1 MELSIVGYSERVK
14 KFYLKNKYI
23 KIKKILRLKKINDQL
38 FTDNL
43 KDLLISNVIIIS
55 LNKYETYKYIKKLE
69 KINYKGQIIIETPS
83 ISIFNYSL
91 LKNKKIIVLEEL
103 IFSQIILDL
112 RKIIKKEGLKKIYVI
127 NNNFFIF
134 YHFLSIIYYWNFK
147 ELPKFKKI
155 KKNFFYLCSKDLLIK
170 TNLKKQK
177 SKSLKI
183 KLVTKSNSHK
193 FNIINFNNYKDD
205 KLNVFFRFFIKDK
218 NKLLNIKDFN
228 KININ
233 VLVFKIIE
241 KFLI

>member
-155 KKNFFYLCSKDLLIK
+155 KKNFFAKKILNNFKHEKNRLFRLVLVNNSIKKFNNKINLAKTYHDLLIK
-170 TNLKKQK
+170 LLKNCKFK
-177 SKSLKI
+177 KILIDKNNKNFNSLFLKI
-183 KLVTKSNSHK
+183 LQ
-193 FNIINFNNYKDD
+193 DD
-205 KLNVFFRFFIKDK
+205 
-218 NKLLNIKDFN
+218 
-228 KININ
+228 
-233 VLVFKIIE
+233 
-241 KFLI
+241 